1 MRLGKSGY
9 QTRSLLFSDRPT
21 IEPAHPAHKPAD
33 SGVVVGNGARR
44 CSLLEVFR
52 NAFKQV
58 VWNASRPRSDTRK
71 KASTLQQNQRTPT
84 NPANGF
90 DAC

>member
-1 MRLGKSGY
+1 MPGY

-21 IEPAHPAHKPAD
+21 IEPASKAHKPAD

-52 NAFKQV
+52 NAFKRGV
-58 VWNASRPRSDTRK
+58 EMGRFLKLEPLENVRSSR
-71 KASTLQQNQRTPT
+71 
-84 NPANGF
+84 
-90 DAC
+90 